1 VARRRRKPRLFSF
14 SREVELSNY
23 DDVISDPAERAALE
37 AVVDAFA
44 AICHDHAVAP
54 ETLMPIARAC
64 RNPSMFVR
72 GAGITRLTVLC
83 HYFTE
88 AHDVMEQLCRDDDE
102 DVRLFATAALA
113 NTPESLAVPLLERCL
128 SDGSWRVR
136 KAAAQT
142 GQASRWASLLPVL
155 TRAHG
160 READAR
166 VKVVLQL
173 AIDHQRAG
181 GQSP

>member
-1 VARRRRKPRLFSF
+1 MARRRKPRLFSF
-14 SREVELSNY
+14 AREVELSHY
-23 DDVISDPAERAALE
+23 DDVVTDPTERRALE
-37 AVVDAFA
+37 TVVDAFA
-44 AICHDHAVAP
+44 AICADHAVAP

-64 RNPSMFVR
+64 RHPSMFVR

-88 AHDVMEQLCRDDDE
+88 AHDVIEQLCRDHDD

-113 NTPESLAVPLLERCL
+113 NTPEALAVPLLERCL
-128 SDGSWRVR
+128 GDASWRVR

-142 GQASRWASLLPVL
+142 GQATGWATLLPVL
-155 TRAHG
+155 MAAHA
-160 READAR
+160 RESDAR

-173 AIDHQRAG
+173 AIDHQRAVG
-181 GQSP
+181 GSP